1 MTAIARATRLRAL
14 APVAA
19 LCLAGCL
26 ASKQDVFLLQN
37 QLVSMQ
43 AAAAR
48 ADTARSAQITSVL
61 NEVVQ
66 ANDSVR
72 MLSARLAKLQST
84 VATDHYEMGRQILQI
99 QELTG
104 QSQRR
109 LQELRASLEER
120 SQMAVAPTPVPVA
133 GDTSRPSSAAPAPGG
148 PGPAQLFQ
156 SSLDQLRRGSSR
168 VARGGFEE
176 LLRSYPNSED
186 APEAMIY
193 IAETYAAE
201 RNQVAADSV
210 YGLVV
215 QRYPTSPKAATA
227 LYKHALSL
235 RSAGRTATARAAF
248 ERIVRDYP
256 RSDEATLARE
266 QLRTIGR

>member
-1 MTAIARATRLRAL
+1 MMRLRML
-14 APVAA
+14 TPAA
-19 LCLAGCL
+19 SLLVAGCL
-26 ASKQDVFLLQN
+26 ASKSDVLLLQG
-37 QLVSMQ
+37 QLGSMQ
-43 AAAAR
+43 RSAAR
-48 ADTARSAQITSVL
+48 ADSAQQAQINAVL
-61 NEVVQ
+61 GQVMQ
-66 ANDSVR
+66 SNDSVR
-72 MLSARLAKLQST
+72 AVSARLAKLQAN

-99 QELTG
+99 QELSG

-109 LQELRASLEER
+109 LQELRASLEE
-120 SQMAVAPTPVPVA
+120 QHQTAATPVPTA
-133 GDTSRPSSAAPAPGG
+133 RDTSRTPAPAG

-156 SSLDQLRRGSSR
+156 TSLDQLRRGSAT
-168 VARGGFEE
+168 VARSGFEE
-176 LLRSYPNSED
+176 LLRAYPTSED

-235 RSAGRTATARAAF
+235 KAAGRTTAARAAF
-248 ERIVRDYP
+248 DRIVKEYP
-256 RSDEATLARE
+256 RSDEAALARE
-266 QLRTIGR
+266 QLRSLGR

>member
-1 MTAIARATRLRAL
+1 MRARSL
-14 APVAA
+14 APGVA
-19 LCLAGCL
+19 LLLGGCL
-26 ASKQDVFLLQN
+26 ASKRDVFILQT
-37 QLVSMQ
+37 QLGSMQ
-43 AAAAR
+43 AASAR
-48 ADTARSAQITSVL
+48 ADTARAAQIGAVL
-61 NEVVQ
+61 NQLVQ
-66 ANDSVR
+66 SNDSVR
-72 MLSARLAKLQST
+72 ALSARLSKLQST

-99 QELTG
+99 QELSG

-120 SQMAVAPTPVPVA
+120 SQMNAAPVPVPAPVA
-133 GDTSRPSSAAPAPGG
+133 GDSTRPAPAG

-156 SSLDQLRRGSSR
+156 SSLDQLRRGSGT
-168 VARGGFEE
+168 VARAGFEE
-176 LLRSYPNSED
+176 LLRSYPASED

-215 QRYPTSPKAATA
+215 QRYPSSPKAATA
-227 LYKHALSL
+227 LYKRALSM
-235 RSAGRTATARAAF
+235 RAAGRTTAARAAF
-248 ERIVRDYP
+248 DRVIKEYP

-266 QLRTIGR
+266 QLRTLGR

>member
-1 MTAIARATRLRAL
+1 MTHLMTRLKML
-14 APVAA
+14 VPAA
-19 LCLAGCL
+19 SLLVAGCL
-26 ASKQDVFLLQN
+26 ASKSDVLQLQS
-37 QLVSMQ
+37 QLGSMQ
-43 AAAAR
+43 RSTAR
-48 ADTARSAQITSVL
+48 ADSAQQAQLNVVL
-61 NEVVQ
+61 GQVMQ
-66 ANDSVR
+66 SNDSVR
-72 MLSARLAKLQST
+72 AVSARLAKLQAN

-99 QELTG
+99 QELSG

-109 LQELRASLEER
+109 LQELRASLEEQR
-120 SQMAVAPTPVPVA
+120 QTAAAPVPVA
-133 GDTSRPSSAAPAPGG
+133 RDTARAAAPAG

-156 SSLDQLRRGSSR
+156 TSLDQLRRGSAT
-168 VARGGFEE
+168 VARSGFEE
-176 LLRSYPNSED
+176 LLRAYPTSED

-235 RSAGRTATARAAF
+235 KAAGRTPAARAAF
-248 ERIVRDYP
+248 DRIVKEYP
-256 RSDEATLARE
+256 RSDEAALARE
-266 QLRTIGR
+266 QLRSLGR

>member
-1 MTAIARATRLRAL
+1 MRLRAL

-19 LCLAGCL
+19 LLLGGCL
-26 ASKQDVFLLQN
+26 ASKRDVFLIQN
-37 QLVSMQ
+37 QLSSMQ
-43 AAAAR
+43 VASAR
-48 ADTARSAQITSVL
+48 ADSARAAQVAAVL
-61 NEVVQ
+61 DQIVRS
-66 ANDSVR
+66 NDSVR
-72 MLSARLAKLQST
+72 AVSLRLAKLQST

-99 QELTG
+99 QELSG

-120 SQMAVAPTPVPVA
+120 SQMSAAPVVVPP
-133 GDTSRPSSAAPAPGG
+133 GDTSRAAPAG

-156 SSLDQLRRGSSR
+156 SSLDQLRRGSAT
-168 VARGGFEE
+168 VARSGFEE
-176 LLRSYPNSED
+176 LLRSYPTSED

-215 QRYPTSPKAATA
+215 QRYPSSPKAATA

-235 RSAGRTATARAAF
+235 RAAGRTTAARAAF
-248 ERIVRDYP
+248 NRVVKDYP

-266 QLRTIGR
+266 QLRTLGR